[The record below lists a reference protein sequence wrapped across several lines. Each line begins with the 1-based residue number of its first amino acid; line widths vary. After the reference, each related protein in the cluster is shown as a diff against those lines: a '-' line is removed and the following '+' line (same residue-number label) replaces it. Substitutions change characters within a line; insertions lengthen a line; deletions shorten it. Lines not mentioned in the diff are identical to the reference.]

1 MPALIAALATD
12 YDGTLA
18 SEGRVD
24 ASVCDALA
32 RFKRSGRRLILVT
45 GRELPS
51 LERVF
56 GSTSLFDRIVAEN
69 GALLYDP
76 ASKTERVLAP
86 PPPASLVEFL
96 RARKVEPLSLGRCIV
111 ATSRSNDTLIRE
123 AIHALGLELQIIF
136 NIGSVMVLP
145 IGVNKATG
153 LEVALRDLDLA
164 PANVVGVGDAEN
176 DLDLLHGC
184 GYAAAVANALPMVK
198 EIAGIQ
204 LTGEAGAGVIEL
216 LDEICRGDER
226 LSGRAVKRPVT

>member
-1 MPALIAALATD
+1 MSVPIAALATD

-18 SEGRVD
+18 SDGRVD
-24 ASVCDALA
+24 PSVCDALQ
-32 RFKRSGRRLILVT
+32 RFKRTGRRLILVT

-56 GSTSLFDRIVAEN
+56 GSMSLFDRIVAEN

-76 ASKTERVLAP
+76 SSRIERVLAP
-86 PPPASLVEFL
+86 PPPALFVQFL

-123 AIHALGLELQIIF
+123 AMYALGLELQIIF

-153 LEVALRDLDLA
+153 LDEALRDLDVA

-198 EIAGIQ
+198 EIADIE

-216 LDEICRGDER
+216 VDEICRRDER
-226 LSGRAVKRPVT
+226 AFVTAAKRSAT